1 LALNPQGLKKRKIIF
16 FRKLTSS
23 PFSEHH
29 FRTGFQNLTKWIFF
43 VSSSQEFPLLSFS
56 GFRLYD
62 DLKTCVLTEE
72 LLEEAVQEM
81 TDFVEF
87 PVVIVLLAGFL
98 GTKLHQITCKQSFL

>member
-1 LALNPQGLKKRKIIF
+1 MIIVHKSDVISTFGTSFSKRISKLNKVVY
-16 FRKLTSS
+16 
-23 PFSEHH
+23 PF
-29 FRTGFQNLTKWIFF
+29 
-43 VSSSQEFPLLSFS
+43 SSSQEFPLLSFS

-98 GTKLHQITCKQSFL
+98 GNKSHQITCKHSFV

>member
-1 LALNPQGLKKRKIIF
+1 VW
-16 FRKLTSS
+16 RKLTSY
-23 PFSEHH
+23 P
-29 FRTGFQNLTKWIFF
+29 FF
-43 VSSSQEFPLLSFS
+43 VTSFFGKDYKSEQSGFFLSSSQEFPLSKLSIS

-98 GTKLHQITCKQSFL
+98 GIKSS

>member
-1 LALNPQGLKKRKIIF
+1 MDLFL
-16 FRKLTSS
+16 
-23 PFSEHH
+23 
-29 FRTGFQNLTKWIFF
+29 
-43 VSSSQEFPLLSFS
+43 SSSQEFPLLLSIS

-87 PVVIVLLAGFL
+87 PVIIVLLAGFL
-98 GTKLHQITCKQSFL
+98 GMKSC